1 MRSTLAAGA
10 RSVAIGRGSADQS
23 VRTAA
28 SSPTGS
34 SLKRRSAKDN
44 MRAEAASIHGR
55 SSTMTRTAR
64 LLVRRRN
71 SVSTAVAVVRGSAGP
86 QLVAGAWFGV
96 LPGVVLAA
104 AVPAARRSWPPGPFR
119 ASQLIPRTPGDL
131 GLNRESGQDRHPEL
145 RCDGMAF
152 TQQGRL
158 ADSGFALDK
167 ENSRASSKLTE
178 ETGDLGSLCI
188 PAYEHRLHLCCQ
200 LQPGDG
206 IVNGAPG
213 ELPGH
218 QRRPQSCWSWPRHR
232 TAIVVERHSPH
243 DRYDGSPSHP
253 AGRDSNSPP
262 SGPNSLFKRGVNIR
276 GGGALLPMPGYQD
289 FRCGSGNHLREPPC
303 KLSQAP

>member
-1 MRSTLAAGA
+1 VTRRQERDPLEHQTSQRIGHADRIQQARQAVGVGSGRQFQREERVPPDLSCICSSSDRPGENAVRVARSSRVAPRLSGLSRMRSTLAAGA

-104 AVPAARRSWPPGPFR
+104 AVPAARRSCR
-119 ASQLIPRTPGDL
+119 RDL
-131 GLNRESGQDRHPEL
+131 FEQVS
-145 RCDGMAF
+145 
-152 TQQGRL
+152 
-158 ADSGFALDK
+158 
-167 ENSRASSKLTE
+167 
-178 ETGDLGSLCI
+178 
-188 PAYEHRLHLCCQ
+188 
-200 LQPGDG
+200 
-206 IVNGAPG
+206 
-213 ELPGH
+213 
-218 QRRPQSCWSWPRHR
+218 
-232 TAIVVERHSPH
+232 
-243 DRYDGSPSHP
+243 
-253 AGRDSNSPP
+253 
-262 SGPNSLFKRGVNIR
+262 
-276 GGGALLPMPGYQD
+276 
-289 FRCGSGNHLREPPC
+289 
-303 KLSQAP
+303 